1 MDLLIDTHAF
11 IWFMNGDNQ
20 LSTTVKDLIVDTS
33 NKCFLSIASVW
44 EIAIKSSLNK
54 LDLRGDFDQIA
65 QFLNENDIELLP
77 ITFAHVQELVRLNFY
92 HRDPF
97 DRIIIAQAIIENLA
111 IATKDSI
118 FKKYGVDI
126 IWK

>member
-1 MDLLIDTHAF
+1 MDLLLDTHAF

-20 LSTTVKDLIVDTS
+20 LSTTVRDLIVDTN

-54 LDLRGDFDQIA
+54 LDLHGDFDRIA
-65 QFLNENDIELLP
+65 QFINANDMELLP
-77 ITFAHVQELVRLNFY
+77 ITFEHVQGLLRLDFH

-97 DRIIIAQAIIENLA
+97 DRIIIAQAFSENVT
-111 IATKDSI
+111 IATKDVI
-118 FKKYGVDI
+118 FQKYEVDI
-126 IWK
+126 IWR

>member
-1 MDLLIDTHAF
+1 MDLLLDTHAF

-20 LSTTVKDLIVDTS
+20 LSTTVRDLIVDTN

-54 LDLRGDFDQIA
+54 LDLHGDFDRIA
-65 QFLNENDIELLP
+65 QFINANDMELLP
-77 ITFAHVQELVRLNFY
+77 ITFEHVQGLLRLDFH

-97 DRIIIAQAIIENLA
+97 DRIIIAQAFGENVT
-111 IATKDSI
+111 IATKDVI
-118 FKKYGVDI
+118 FQKYEVDI

>member
-1 MDLLIDTHAF
+1 MDLLLDTHAF

-20 LSTTVKDLIVDTS
+20 LSTTVRDLIVDTN

-44 EIAIKSSLNK
+44 EIAIKSSLNR
-54 LDLRGDFDQIA
+54 LDLHGDFDRIA
-65 QFLNENDIELLP
+65 QFINANDIELLP
-77 ITFAHVQELVRLNFY
+77 ITFEHVQGLLRLEFH

-97 DRIIIAQAIIENLA
+97 DRIIIAQALGENVT
-111 IATKDSI
+111 IATKDII
-118 FKKYGVDI
+118 FHKYEVDI

>member
-1 MDLLIDTHAF
+1 MDLLLDTHAF

-20 LSTTVKDLIVDTS
+20 LSTTVRDLIVDTN

-54 LDLRGDFDQIA
+54 LDLHGDFDRIA
-65 QFLNENDIELLP
+65 QFINANDMELLP
-77 ITFAHVQELVRLNFY
+77 ITFEHVQGLLRLDFH

-97 DRIIIAQAIIENLA
+97 DRIIIAQAFGENLT
-111 IATKDSI
+111 IATKDVI
-118 FKKYGVDI
+118 FYSYGVNI